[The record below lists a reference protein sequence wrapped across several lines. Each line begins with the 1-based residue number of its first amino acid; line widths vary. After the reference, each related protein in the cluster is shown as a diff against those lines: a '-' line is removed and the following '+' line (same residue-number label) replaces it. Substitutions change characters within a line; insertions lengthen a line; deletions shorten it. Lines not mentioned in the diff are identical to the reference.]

1 MLRITKVRSTK
12 IMPRDEYYDKRQK
25 EIRQDKARKIEEKYA
40 LFLYFLY
47 PCFGVK

>member
-1 MLRITKVRSTK
+1 MIRSTK

-25 EIRQDKARKIEEKYA
+25 EIRQEKAHKIEEKYV

-47 PCFGVK
+47 PCFGK